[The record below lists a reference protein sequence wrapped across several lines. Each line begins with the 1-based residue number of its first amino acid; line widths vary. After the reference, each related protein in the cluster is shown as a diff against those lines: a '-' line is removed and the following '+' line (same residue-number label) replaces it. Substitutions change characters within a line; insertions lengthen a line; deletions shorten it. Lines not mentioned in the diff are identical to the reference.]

1 MVQQLSMATKKKAKK
16 TAKETASPPPP
27 EVEPEEEAEVE
38 ARAPAQE
45 PAEEPSEETAE
56 DLAKQ
61 QRVLLKRG
69 SKAVEALTEVFEALE
84 VTEEVNASLELMQQ
98 VLKRFEPPP
107 PRKCKEYKRA
117 LALAKKGMAGIHPD
131 DVMKYCRCEE
141 CHLLREDQS
150 VEHPRPLG
158 GATL

>member
-16 TAKETASPPPP
+16 TAETASPPP
-27 EVEPEEEAEVE
+27 EVEPEEEADEE
-38 ARAPAQE
+38 AQASAQE
-45 PAEEPSEETAE
+45 PEEPYEETAE

-117 LALAKKGMAGIHPD
+117 LALARKGMAGIHPD